1 MKGAPGD
8 LVARARS
15 GDTEAWGEIYREYAP
30 AIHRFCRRV
39 LPTREDAEDAT
50 TEIFLK
56 VRVKIEQV
64 DPARP
69 FAPWLYRVAANHC
82 WDQLRRGRRE
92 PDADAEPA
100 TVASPEPGPEEQ
112 FVTERTRQEVRAA
125 LHRLPP
131 RARLALVM
139 RYFAELPYREIAG
152 ALEVNEGF
160 VGVLLLRARRQLRET
175 LVNIKP

>member
-15 GDTEAWGEIYREYAP
+15 GDTEAWGEIYREHAP
-30 AIHRFCRRV
+30 GIHRFCRRV

-50 TEIFLK
+50 TEIFMK
-56 VRVKIEQV
+56 VRLKMEQV

-92 PDADAEPA
+92 LEADAES
-100 TVASPEPGPEEQ
+100 VASSEPGPEEQ
-112 FVTERTRQEVRAA
+112 FLTERTRQEVRAA

-131 RARLALVM
+131 RARLALAM
-139 RYFAELPYREIAG
+139 RYFAELPYREIAS

-160 VGVLLLRARRQLRET
+160 VGVLLLRARRQLREA
-175 LVNIKP
+175 LAHIKP